1 MILGLS
7 IPLIILLLA
16 LAIVSFFFSL
26 SETSII
32 ALSKLRLRHMLANG
46 VKNSQSIQRL
56 ITMSDKFIIG
66 ILVGNN
72 FINIAFSTIISAILV
87 HVFGE
92 RWGVVITTLT
102 AASFILIFC
111 EILPKMIALKNTEKM
126 ALFVSPIMEIY
137 IRLINP
143 IIKVFSKIS
152 DLILHILGIKHTKR
166 SPLITEEELRL
177 MIEIGKEEGVLTEEE
192 KKMLQRI
199 FEFGDIKVE
208 DVMVSTDHVV
218 TVSSNVA
225 SDELLNIFAEQGH
238 ARLPVYKD
246 KKDNIVGII
255 FARDLLYILKDP
267 GLFLLA
273 DLIHN
278 AYFVPQSMRV
288 SELLRKF
295 QTDKIQMAIV
305 VDENKKMKGV
315 VTLEDLLE
323 EIVGEIEEKYS
334 HELT

>member
-1 MILGLS
+1 MIAGFS
-7 IPLIILLLA
+7 IPLLIILLI
-16 LAIVSFFFSL
+16 LAIISFFFSL

-32 ALSKLRLRHMLANG
+32 GLSKLRLRHMLAKG
-46 VKNSQSIQRL
+46 VKNSQSIHRL
-56 ITMSDKFIIG
+56 ISMSDKFIIG
-66 ILVGNN
+66 ILAGNN
-72 FINIAFSTIISAILV
+72 FINIAFSTIVSVILV
-87 HVFGE
+87 HLFGE
-92 RWGVVITTLT
+92 RWGVVLATLA

-111 EILPKMIALKNTEKM
+111 EILPKMLALKNTEKM
-126 ALFVSPIMEIY
+126 ALFVAPIMELY
-137 IRLINP
+137 IKMISP
-143 IIKVFSKIS
+143 IIKGFSKIT
-152 DLILHILGIKHTKR
+152 DLILHILRIKHPKR

-208 DVMVSTDHVV
+208 DVMVPTEHVV
-218 TVSSNVA
+218 SVSADVSSN
-225 SDELLNIFAEQGH
+225 ELLDIFAEQGH

-246 KKDNIVGII
+246 KNDNIVGLI

-267 GLFLLA
+267 GLFLLP

-278 AYFVPQSMRV
+278 AYFVPLNMRV

-295 QTDKIQMAIV
+295 QTEKMQMAIV
-305 VDENKKMKGV
+305 VDDNKKMKGV

-334 HELT
+334 HKDI